1 MVYLTKK
8 ELTVMNYAAKV
19 SGAGNQAY
27 GKFGGGCGGY
37 GGTNAAWFLVLF
49 ILLVIIIAC
58 VL

>member
-1 MVYLTKK
+1 
-8 ELTVMNYAAKV
+8 MNYAAKV

-27 GKFGGGCGGY
+27 GKFNGGY
-37 GGTNAAWFLVLF
+37 GGTTAAWFLVLF